1 MFKSHCK
8 DEWMGQKG
16 YPGLMQLRTILHEV
30 TRLKD
35 APHNKL
41 RGNPEVTTPVI
52 KKLGPIFITVVTN
65 GKHEQSDF
73 ILTIKTYLFVEV
85 RVFNSIFP
93 RLHWI
98 VGRASFPILLPFLL
112 FSASFL
118 FVSTR

>member
-1 MFKSHCK
+1 M
-8 DEWMGQKG
+8 
-16 YPGLMQLRTILHEV
+16 
-30 TRLKD
+30 
-35 APHNKL
+35 PHNKL
-41 RGNPEVTTPVI
+41 GGNSAVT
-52 KKLGPIFITVVTN
+52 KNLGPIFITVVTD
-65 GKHEQSDF
+65 GKNKQAAF

-98 VGRASFPILLPFLL
+98 VGRASFSILLPFLL

>member
-1 MFKSHCK
+1 
-8 DEWMGQKG
+8 
-16 YPGLMQLRTILHEV
+16 MQPRTILHEV
-30 TRLKD
+30 TGLKD

-41 RGNPEVTTPVI
+41 RGNSEVTTPVI
-52 KKLGPIFITVVTN
+52 KNLGPIFITVVTD
-65 GKHEQSDF
+65 GKDEQTTS
-73 ILTIKTYLFVEV
+73 ILKIKPYLFVEV

-98 VGRASFPILLPFLL
+98 VGGASFPILLPFLL

>member
-1 MFKSHCK
+1 
-8 DEWMGQKG
+8 
-16 YPGLMQLRTILHEV
+16 MQPRTILHEV
-30 TRLKD
+30 IGLKD

-41 RGNPEVTTPVI
+41 RGNSEVTTPVI
-52 KKLGPIFITVVTN
+52 KNLGPIFITVVTD
-65 GKHEQSDF
+65 GKDEQTTS
-73 ILTIKTYLFVEV
+73 ILKIKPYLFVEV

>member
-1 MFKSHCK
+1 
-8 DEWMGQKG
+8 
-16 YPGLMQLRTILHEV
+16 MQPRAILHEV
-30 TRLKD
+30 IGLKD
-35 APHNKL
+35 APDNKL
-41 RGNPEVTTPVI
+41 RGNSEVTTPVL
-52 KKLGPIFITVVTN
+52 KNLGPIFITVVTN
-65 GKHEQSDF
+65 GKDEQTTSL
-73 ILTIKTYLFVEV
+73 LTIKPYLFVEV